1 MQKKLRLFIGT
12 ASVSVALIIGLQLF
26 WIVSLFLEEKQRFV
40 TDVKNAMMESVVV
53 ANMNVIVLN
62 EPDTFNKALT
72 NTVRNSVLSGD
83 KEQLK
88 KQLTDLA
95 QKYSPDT
102 RQSEID
108 SVINVIQSLDST
120 HVTMNLGN
128 VVPTSIDGNI
138 PQQQQYLQTALT
150 GRSITLPFELGI
162 TDATGKLVDC
172 STDTTS
178 FKKMYMIR
186 LDYDGNKMSKAI
198 PTQIMVLGFNGVNIY
213 ILQKMLWLLI
223 LSVVFIPLFVYSY
236 IYVLRTFFRQKKMA
250 EIRNDFMN
258 NMTHE
263 LKTPISG
270 ASIAIE
276 LLRDND
282 NKEKKAE
289 YIQIAQNELKRL
301 TGLVEKVLNMA
312 AFDKEEI
319 SLALETVI
327 LYPFI
332 NETINNVQP
341 LLNHNNASIRFDV
354 TPQYLATV
362 ADRFHL
368 QNVIINLIDNA
379 IKYNDKPKPQI
390 DIQISQQGKD
400 VVILVA
406 DNGKGIPA
414 AYTDKIFDQFFR
426 VPSGD
431 LHDVKGYGL
440 GLSYVKAIVT
450 LHKGTITANSQE
462 GIGSTFIITLPQN

>member
-1 MQKKLRLFIGT
+1 MQKKLRLLIGT

-26 WIVSLFLEEKQRFV
+26 WLISLFKEEKQRFV
-40 TDVKNAMMESVVV
+40 TDVRNAMMESVVV

-72 NTVRNSVLSGD
+72 NTVRNSVLSGN
-83 KEQLK
+83 KEQLQ
-88 KQLTDLA
+88 KQLTALA

-102 RQSEID
+102 KASEID
-108 SVINVIQSLDST
+108 SVVSVIQSLDST
-120 HVTMNLGN
+120 QITMNLGN
-128 VVPTSIDGNI
+128 AIPTSIDGDL

-150 GRSITLPFELGI
+150 GRSITLPFQLGI
-162 TDATGKLVDC
+162 VDANGKLIDC
-172 STDTTS
+172 STDTS
-178 FKKMYMIR
+178 AFRKMFLVRM
-186 LDYDGNKMSKAI
+186 DNGSKNMGRAAAKQ
-198 PTQIMVLGFNGVNIY
+198 TMVSGFNGVNAY

-223 LSVVFIPLFVYSY
+223 LSVIFIPLFVYSY
-236 IYVLRTFFRQKKMA
+236 VYVLRTFFRQKKMA
-250 EIRNDFMN
+250 EIRNDFIN

-282 NKEKKAE
+282 SQTKKEE

-301 TGLVEKVLNMA
+301 TSLVEKVLNMA
-312 AFDKEEI
+312 AFEKDEI

-327 LYPFI
+327 LAPFL
-332 NETINNVQP
+332 NETINNVQS
-341 LLNHNNASIRFDV
+341 LLNHNNGTIRIDV
-354 TPQYLATV
+354 KPQYLAIV

-379 IKYNDKPKPQI
+379 IKYNDKSNPTI
-390 DIQISQQGKD
+390 DIQVSQHDKD
-400 VVILVA
+400 VVIQVA
-406 DNGKGIPA
+406 DNGKGIPT
-414 AYTDKIFDQFFR
+414 AYTDKVFDQFFR
-426 VPSGD
+426 VPAGD

-462 GIGSTFIITLPQN
+462 GVGSTFTITLPQN